1 MRCKRRRGGFASL
14 ARASA
19 LALSLALAW
28 AAPAQAQLPSYRELR
43 AAHRVSDFILLDR
56 RGEPLQ
62 TLRLDHSRRALEWV
76 GLEQISPQLLH
87 ALLLGEDR
95 RFYEHS
101 GVDWGAAAS
110 SAWANLWNRRTRGA
124 STITMQLA
132 GLIDADLSRPSGGRS
147 VGQKLGQA
155 ALALRLERSWSK
167 AQILEAY
174 LNLVPL
180 RGELL
185 GLNALSQTLLG
196 KHPDGLS
203 AEESALVAAM
213 VRAPNA
219 SAVQLGQRACGLLQQ
234 MQAGGVNGSIKP
246 ISCDVLIGQAQALL
260 AQRPGRALGENW
272 APHYARQVLRSD
284 GPARQRSSLDAG
296 LQRVAV
302 SLLKTQLAELSGRN
316 VEDGAVLVLDN
327 ATGAVLAWVG
337 SSGSLSAAA
346 EVDGVLARR
355 QPGST
360 LKPFVYAQ
368 AIEKRLIT
376 AASLLDD
383 SPAQISTPAGLYLP
397 QNYDKEF
404 KGYVSAR
411 SALGNSLNVPA
422 VRLTAMLGADPV
434 FERFN
439 ALGLALPQTS
449 GFYGLSL
456 ALGSSDLSLLALSNA
471 YRTLANGGVYQALDI
486 KGTGKQDGRTN
497 GRQVIDAR
505 AAFIVSDILADN
517 NARARSFGLDS
528 VLATRGF
535 AAVKTGTSKDMRDNW
550 CMGYSSR
557 YTVGVWVG
565 NASGEAMHGV
575 SGISGAA
582 PIWAGVMRYLHQDQV
597 SPPPRAPAGLL
608 AQRVEYPDQR
618 EPARQEWFI
627 KGTEQTRL
635 LASAQMQDK
644 SVLQGISSPRDGSI
658 FALDPDMPP
667 QAQRIRF
674 EGEAGLWV
682 LDGKPLGRGKRYSWA
697 PWPGRHQL
705 QLLDERGQL
714 RQTVSFE
721 VRGASVKAPA
731 KPGLA
736 RAAAP

>member
-1 MRCKRRRGGFASL
+1 MKSRPRLRLR
-14 ARASA
+14 
-19 LALSLALAW
+19 W
-28 AAPAQAQLPSYRELR
+28 AAALWLGWATCAQAQLASFAEVR
-43 AAHRVSDFILLDR
+43 AAHRVSDFTLLDR

-62 TLRLDHSRRALEWV
+62 TLRLDHGRRVLDWV
-76 GLEQISPQLLH
+76 PVERVSPRLLH

-101 GVDWGAAAS
+101 GVDWSAAAG
-110 SAWANLWNRRTRGA
+110 SAWANLWNQRTRGA

-132 GLIDADLSRPSGGRS
+132 GLMDADLLRPAGGRS

-180 RGELL
+180 RGELV

-203 AEESALVAAM
+203 AEESVLVAAM

-219 SAVQLGQRACGLLQQ
+219 PAAQLGQRACGLLQQ
-234 MQAGGVNGSIKP
+234 IQAGQQTAKDAQP
-246 ISCDVLIGQAQALL
+246 RCDALIGQAQALL
-260 AQRPGRALGENW
+260 AQRPGRALGESW
-272 APHYARQVLRSD
+272 APHYARQVLRAD
-284 GPARQRSSLDAG
+284 GPPRQRSSLDAG
-296 LQRVAV
+296 LQRYAV
-302 SLLKTQLAELSGRN
+302 GLLRTQLAELSGRN

-327 ATGAVLAWVG
+327 ASGAVLAWVG
-337 SSGSLSAAA
+337 SSGALSAAA

-360 LKPFVYAQ
+360 LKPFIYAQ

-376 AASLLDD
+376 AGSLLDD
-383 SPAQISTPAGLYLP
+383 SPTQINTPAGLYLP

-422 VRLTAMLGADPV
+422 VRLTAMLGVDQV
-434 FERFN
+434 FERLN
-439 ALGLALPQTS
+439 ALGLALPETS

-456 ALGSSDLSLLALSNA
+456 ALGSSDVSLLALSNA
-471 YRTLANGGVYQALDI
+471 YRSLANGGVFSPVPVKLAAPSAAPV
-486 KGTGKQDGRTN
+486 KSSAGRRVVAE
-497 GRQVIDAR
+497 G
-505 AAFIVSDILADN
+505 AAFIVGDMLADN

-550 CMGYSSR
+550 CLGYSQR

-565 NASGEAMHGV
+565 NASGESMHGV
-575 SGISGAA
+575 SGVSGAA
-582 PIWAGVMRYLHQDQV
+582 PIWAGLMRYLHKDRPSV
-597 SPPPRAPAGLL
+597 APSPPAGLL
-608 AQRVEYPDQR
+608 HQQLEFAEQR
-618 EPARQEWFI
+618 EPARMEWFMP
-627 KGTEQTRL
+627 GTAQSRL
-635 LASAQMQDK
+635 LATAQMRENAQ
-644 SVLQGISSPRDGSI
+644 QGIANPRDGSI
-658 FALDPDMPP
+658 FALDPDIPP

-674 EGEAGLWV
+674 EGEGGLWV
-682 LDGKPLGRGKRYSWA
+682 LDGKPLGRGKRLSWA
-697 PWPGRHQL
+697 PWPGQHQL
-705 QLLDERGQL
+705 QLMDERGRL
-714 RQTVSFE
+714 RQAVSFE
-721 VRGASVKAPA
+721 VRGASLKQSTAAKAASARTPA
-731 KPGLA
+731 L
-736 RAAAP
+736 

>member
-1 MRCKRRRGGFASL
+1 MRCK
-14 ARASA
+14 ARQGPAWLWLVA
-19 LALSLALAW
+19 CTVGLAW
-28 AAPAQAQLPSYRELR
+28 AAPAQAQLPSFAELR
-43 AAHRVSDFILLDR
+43 ASHRVSDFTLLDR

-62 TLRLDHSRRALEWV
+62 TLRLDYSRRALPWLS
-76 GLEQISPQLLH
+76 LEQVSPRLLH

-101 GVDWGAAAS
+101 GVDWSAAAS
-110 SAWANLWNRRTRGA
+110 SAWANLWNQRTRGA

-132 GLIDADLSRPSGGRS
+132 GLIDADLLRPAGGRS
-147 VGQKLGQA
+147 FGQKIGQA
-155 ALALRLERSWSK
+155 ATALRLERSWSK

-180 RGELL
+180 RGELV
-185 GLNALSQTLLG
+185 GLHALSQTMYG
-196 KHPDGLS
+196 KHPDALS
-203 AEESALVAAM
+203 AEEAALAAAM

-219 SAVQLGQRACGLLQQ
+219 PAAQLGQRACVLLQQ
-234 MQAGGVNGSIKP
+234 MQAAPSAP
-246 ISCDVLIGQAQALL
+246 ALSPPRCEVLVGQAQALL
-260 AQRPGRALGENW
+260 MQGPGRALGESW
-272 APHYARQVLRSD
+272 APHFARQFLRPD

-302 SLLKTQLAELSGRN
+302 GLLKSQLAELSGRN

-337 SSGSLSAAA
+337 SSGPFSAAA

-360 LKPFVYAQ
+360 LKPFIYAQ

-383 SPAQISTPAGLYLP
+383 APTQISTPAGLYLP

-422 VRLTAMLGADPV
+422 VRLTAMLGADQV

-471 YRTLANGGVYQALDI
+471 YRTLANGGVYRALDI
-486 KGTGKQDGRTN
+486 KAISPRPPEAGR
-497 GRQVIDAR
+497 RVLDAR
-505 AAFIVSDILADN
+505 AAFIVGDILADN
-517 NARARSFGLDS
+517 SARARSFGLDS

-550 CMGYSSR
+550 CMGYSQR

-575 SGISGAA
+575 SGVSGAA
-582 PIWAGVMRYLHQDQV
+582 PIWAGVMRYLHQDRP
-597 SPPPRAPAGLL
+597 SLPPQAAPGLL
-608 AQRVEYPDQR
+608 AQAVVFPDQR
-618 EPARQEWFI
+618 EPSRQEWFI
-627 KGTEQTRL
+627 QGTEQSRL
-635 LASAQMQDK
+635 MATAQMREQ
-644 SVLQGISSPRDGSI
+644 SLQGISSPRDGSI
-658 FALDPDMPP
+658 FALDPDIPP
-667 QAQRIRF
+667 QSQRIRF
-674 EGEAGLWV
+674 EGEAGRWV
-682 LDGKPLGRGKRYSWA
+682 LNGKSLGRGPRLNWA
-697 PWPGRHQL
+697 PWPGRHHL
-705 QLLDERGQL
+705 SLLDDRGQI
-714 RQTVSFE
+714 RQSVSFE
-721 VRGASVKAPA
+721 VRGATLKPA
-731 KPGLA
+731 AGTKPGSA
-736 RAAAP
+736 RAAAS